1 MCDFKSVIELDNISE
16 EECSLITNWL
26 YNWWGKDSLWSLEK
40 VYNYVKNS
48 CSKKILPKTFV
59 YKENGIIK
67 GVCMLSFYDVD
78 IRPDIYPWLINLY
91 VDTPYRNKKI
101 GDTLIKY
108 SINYLKNNNFKEV
121 YIYTTHTGL
130 YEKYGFK
137 KIEDL
142 RTFEDDITYNLYKL
156 EIA

>member
-1 MCDFKSVIELDNISE
+1 MCDFKSVIELDYIDETYINI
-16 EECSLITNWL
+16 ITDWL
-26 YNWWGKDSLWSLEK
+26 YNWWGKESNWSREK

-48 CSKKILPKTFV
+48 CSKKILPKTFIYV
-59 YKENGIIK
+59 EDNILK
-67 GVCMLSFYDVD
+67 GVCMLSYYDVD
-78 IRPDIYPWLINLY
+78 IRPDIYPWLINMY
-91 VDTPYRNKKI
+91 VDIPYRNNKVC
-101 GDTLIKY
+101 DTLVKY
-108 SINYLKNNNFKEV
+108 SINYLKNNSFKEV
-121 YIYTTHTGL
+121 YIYTTHSSL